1 MLIELDGVRPTIAA
15 DVYIAP
21 TAVIIGDVTIGAG
34 SSIWFGAVIRG
45 DTGPITIGRRV
56 SVQDNAVIHVNRWD
70 PTVLEDDVLIGH
82 AAVLEGC
89 LLEEG
94 AFIGMHATILTGA
107 RVGRHALVAAH
118 SLIRERQVVA
128 ARVMVA
134 GVPAVFKADLSDDH
148 VRRLAYGPQHYVE
161 NGARYRA
168 GARILSE

>member
-1 MLIELDGVRPTIAA
+1 MLIELDGVRPTIAP

-89 LLEEG
+89 HIGREAL
-94 AFIGMHATILTGA
+94 IGM
-107 RVGRHALVAAH
+107 
-118 SLIRERQVVA
+118 S
-128 ARVMVA
+128 
-134 GVPAVFKADLSDDH
+134 
-148 VRRLAYGPQHYVE
+148 RRCSKP
-161 NGARYRA
+161 
-168 GARILSE
+168 I